1 MRLKHVFISEYKN
14 LKNFTLDFDND
25 SFLEVL
31 VGKNGSG
38 KSNLL
43 EALIEIFRHLYEQ
56 KSSCSFEYKIRY
68 LLDETDVSIEWSGD
82 KFYLNGA
89 KRGTRTFTTQP
100 LPENVLIY
108 YSGHNSSVTNLINR
122 YEESFKS
129 SIRGANINEA
139 RKFIGIGP
147 MYKSLLL
154 SVLLF
159 QPDSCKAKRIICQ
172 KLGITAV
179 NDTVQVGLKRPAF
192 AASRLKELDLEAI
205 ESFDQ
210 RSHYWG
216 ADGITGEFLNNLK
229 SCIKGEFNHSSIYVS
244 EKDQYKIPVNIEL
257 FQKVFESSG
266 VFEQFTFLDNL
277 KTLGM
282 LSDINVD
289 VTTTGDKLTTLN
301 HFSDGQLQSVYI
313 YAVSEVFKD
322 KHCITLLDEPDSF
335 LHPEW
340 QFDFLKQVD
349 DISEGA
355 ARTNHVLMTSH
366 SASTISSVDDVNI
379 NVLENFDGVVSVG
392 RGNKSDVIKSLSS
405 GLISFSEGEAKLNI
419 NHVLENTSGPVLFT
433 EGITDEMI
441 LEVAWDRLN
450 PGEARPFHVQGAFDR
465 IFLRNLFSRDELQ
478 KNYPSRIMAAIF
490 DFDEAFDDWN
500 GLRAKEKGVLVES
513 NPYKGLCKQLKCET
527 HYAFL
532 LPVPNDDAVKP
543 QVLQADGSIWGK
555 GIDSHL
561 PIELLFY
568 SEDLLKDWFEIKV
581 KSGGGQ
587 IIEFTGDKVRF
598 AKDII
603 PALPRERFE
612 LFTPI
617 FELIK
622 QLIVAD
628 EHDVVAA

>member
-68 LLDETDVSIEWSGD
+68 LLDKADVSIEWSGD

-89 KRGTRTFTTQP
+89 SRGTKTFTTQP

-108 YSGHNSSVTNLINR
+108 YSGHNSSVKNVINR

-129 SIRGANINEA
+129 TIRGANINEA

-159 QPDSCKAKRIICQ
+159 QPDSCKAKSFICQ

-179 NDTVQVGLKRPAF
+179 NDTVQVELKRPAF
-192 AASRLKELDLEAI
+192 AGARLKELDLEAI

-210 RSHYWG
+210 RSHFWG

-229 SCIKGEFNHSSIYVS
+229 SCIKGEFNHASIYIS
-244 EKDQYKIPVNIEL
+244 EKDQYKISVNIEL
-257 FQKVFESSG
+257 FQKVFEGS
-266 VFEQFTFLDNL
+266 VIFEQFTFLDNL

-282 LSDINVD
+282 LSEINVD
-289 VTTTGDKLTTLN
+289 VTTTGDQLTTLN

-379 NVLENFDGVVSVG
+379 NVLENFDGAVSVG

-441 LEVAWDRLN
+441 IEAAWDKLYPTEERVFGIQSAFSCGFLRTLMKDQELYQNN
-450 PGEARPFHVQGAFDR
+450 PGRKFFA
-465 IFLRNLFSRDELQ
+465 L
-478 KNYPSRIMAAIF
+478 F
-490 DFDEAFDDWN
+490 DFDEAYNDWN
-500 GLRAKEKGVLVES
+500 QLGDVIET
-513 NPYKGLCKQLKCET
+513 NPYKGLTKKRKDCEG
-527 HYAFL
+527 YSIL
-532 LPVPNDDAVKP
+532 LPVPHHSDISM
-543 QVLQADGSIWGK
+543 QVINPNNEMTYKNKSLLTIEHYFYGVDGIEQYF
-555 GIDSHL
+555 IPDTERTDS
-561 PIELLFY
+561 F
-568 SEDLLKDWFEIKV
+568 IKFI
-581 KSGGGQ
+581 SNNQ
-587 IIEFTGDKVRF
+587 KVHF
-598 AKDII
+598 AKQVVPTLSAEKFVNFI
-603 PALPRERFE
+603 PL
-612 LFTPI
+612 

-622 QLIVAD
+622 NNLSRSND
-628 EHDVVAA
+628 EVAA

>member
-1 MRLKHVFISEYKN
+1 MRLKHVFIRQYKN
-14 LKNFTLDFDND
+14 LNNFTLDFNSD

-56 KSSCSFEYKIRY
+56 KSPCLFEYRIRY
-68 LLDETDVSIEWSGD
+68 FLGETNVSIEWSGK
-82 KFYLNGA
+82 KFYLNDA
-89 KRGTRTFTTQP
+89 KIGTKTFTTQP

-108 YSGHNSSVTNLINR
+108 YSGHNSSVTNLVNR

-129 SIRGANINEA
+129 SIRGASINEA

-154 SVLLF
+154 SVLLM
-159 QPDSCKAKRIICQ
+159 QPETCKAKKFIFQ
-172 KLGITAV
+172 QLGITAV
-179 NDTVQVGLKRPAF
+179 NDTVQIELKRPDF
-192 AASRLKELDLEAI
+192 AATRFKELNLEQI
-205 ESFDQ
+205 EPFDQ

-216 ADGITGEFLNNLK
+216 ADGITGVFLNDLK
-229 SCIKGEFNHSSIYVS
+229 SCIKGEFNHESIYIS
-244 EKDQYKIPVNIEL
+244 NKEQYKIPVNIEL
-257 FQKVFESSG
+257 FQKVFEKSG
-266 VFEQFTFLDNL
+266 VFEQFTFIDNL

-289 VTTTGDKLTTLN
+289 VTTTGNKLTSLN

-340 QFDFLKQVD
+340 QFDFLKQINE
-349 DISEGA
+349 ISEGA
-355 ARTNHVLMTSH
+355 ERTNHVLMTSH
-366 SASTISSVDDVNI
+366 SASTISSVEDVDI
-379 NVLENFDGVVSVG
+379 SVLGNFDGVVSVD

-405 GLISFSEGEAKLNI
+405 GLISFSESEAKLNI
-419 NHVLENTSGPVLFT
+419 NHALENTSGPVLFT

-441 LEVAWDRLN
+441 LEVAWNKLN
-450 PGEARPFHVQGAFDR
+450 PDVVRPFHVQGAFDR

-478 KNYPSRIMAAIF
+478 KNYPGRIMAAIF

-500 GLRAKEKGVLVES
+500 GLKAKEKGVLVES
-513 NPYKGLCKQLKCET
+513 DPYKGLCKQLKFEK

-532 LPVPNDDAVKP
+532 LPVPNNDAVKP

-555 GIDSHL
+555 GVDSHL

-568 SEDLLKDWFEIKV
+568 SEDLLTDWFEIKV

-587 IIEFTGDKVRF
+587 IIEFTGDKVQF
-598 AKDII
+598 AKEVI
-603 PALPRERFE
+603 PSLSREKFE
-612 LFTPI
+612 LLIPI
-617 FELIK
+617 FEVIK
-622 QLIVAD
+622 QLVEPSD
-628 EHDVVAA
+628 SDVAAA